1 MPIMPSVIE
10 VQAIEIV
17 RPDPFRNIR
26 IGRPNDYVY
35 FMTQSIKLPRQVI
48 EVNPL
53 TATVFIAPIAQKT
66 YLQFWLS
73 LY

>member
-1 MPIMPSVIE
+1 
-10 VQAIEIV
+10 V

-35 FMTQSIKLPRQVI
+35 FMTQPVKLPRQVI

-53 TATVFIAPIAQKT
+53 TATVFIPPIAQET
-66 YLQFWLS
+66 YLHFWFS